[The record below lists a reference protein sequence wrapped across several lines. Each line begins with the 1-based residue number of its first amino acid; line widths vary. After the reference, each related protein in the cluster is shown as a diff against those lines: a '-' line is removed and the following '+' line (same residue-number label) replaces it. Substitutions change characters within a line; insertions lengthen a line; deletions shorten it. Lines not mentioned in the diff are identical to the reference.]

1 MENDIRQR
9 ENQNSQLELLTKIT
23 RLQKTREILATKLE
37 AKWGFPFSS
46 LQPTL

>member
-1 MENDIRQR
+1 MEEDIGQR
-9 ENQNSQLELLTKIT
+9 ENQNSKLEPLTKIT
-23 RLQKTREILATKLE
+23 PLQQTRDILATKLE